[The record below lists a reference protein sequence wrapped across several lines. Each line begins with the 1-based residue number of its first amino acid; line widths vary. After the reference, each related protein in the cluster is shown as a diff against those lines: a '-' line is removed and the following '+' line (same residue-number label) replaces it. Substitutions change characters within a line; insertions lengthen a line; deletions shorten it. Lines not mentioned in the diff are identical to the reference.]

1 MTNMPLKIITI
12 VGARPQFIKASAISR
27 VFRTNYSNQVQELI
41 VHTGQHY
48 DHRMSD
54 IFFSELQLP
63 PPAYHLGISGG
74 THGTMTG
81 RMLTEIET
89 VLLTEKP
96 DWILVYGDTNSTL
109 AGALAAAKIQIPI
122 AHVEAGLRSFN
133 MRMPEE
139 INRIVT
145 DRLSTLLFCPTETA
159 VANLQAEGITHGV
172 HRVGD
177 VMYDV
182 SLFFRKI
189 AREQSHVPHSLG
201 LSEKGYALATCHRAE
216 NTDDPARLT
225 EILSALDQL
234 AVNLPVVLPLH
245 PRTKNQIAAFQLTP
259 YLNRLIVIEPLSFLD
274 MQRLEQDASVILTD
288 SGGVQKEAFFYEV
301 PCVTMRDETEWVET
315 VTLGWNTLVGASSQK
330 ILAAVS
336 RFQHAPPP
344 PPPTA
349 PYGEANA
356 AQLIC
361 QMLAR
366 SS

>member
-1 MTNMPLKIITI
+1 MTHMRKIVTI

-27 VFRTNYSNQVQELI
+27 VWRRDYASEVEELI

-48 DHRMSD
+48 DPQMSD
-54 IFFSELQLP
+54 VFFSELQIP
-63 PPAYHLGISGG
+63 RPAYQLGISGG
-74 THGTMTG
+74 RHGEMTG
-81 RMLTEIET
+81 RMLTAIEA

-109 AGALAAAKIQIPI
+109 AGSLAAAKIQIPI

-133 MRMPEE
+133 LRMPEE

-159 VANLQAEGITHGV
+159 VRNLQAEGITRGV
-172 HRVGD
+172 HQVGD

-182 SLFFRKI
+182 SLFFREI
-189 AREQSHVPHSLG
+189 ARHQSRFPHSLG
-201 LSEKGYALATCHRAE
+201 LSERGYLLATCHRAE

-225 EILSALDQL
+225 EILAALDQI
-234 AVNLPVVLPLH
+234 AVDLPVVLPLH

-259 YLNRLIVIEPLSFLD
+259 YLNRLIVIDPLSFLD
-274 MQRLEQDASVILTD
+274 MQRLEQGALAILTD
-288 SGGVQKEAFFYEV
+288 SGGVQKEAFFYGV

-315 VTLGWNTLVGASSQK
+315 VTLGWNSLVGASSEK

-336 RFQHAPPP
+336 RLRDTPPP
-344 PPPTA
+344 PPSTA

-356 AQLIC
+356 AELIC
-361 QMLAR
+361 QILAH